1 MLKLIIMKK
10 EINSYISEF
19 ESIYSGEPWY
29 GKSLMV
35 IINGADPKDVFKK
48 QKSDSHSAY
57 EITHHLYAWRNLL
70 AKRLKGANASIEVNS
85 KEDWAPSPKEQTTT
99 AWKEL
104 IKKLEQ
110 NQQELIESLTKLN
123 DEDLDKDLANT
134 SNSLR
139 TFLNGQIQHDIYHIG
154 QVALAIK
161 NA

>member
-1 MLKLIIMKK
+1 MKK
-10 EINSYISEF
+10 DINSYISEF
-19 ESIYSGEPWY
+19 ETIYNGEPWY
-29 GKSLMV
+29 GKSLMAV
-35 IINGADPKDVFKK
+35 IYSADPKNVFKK
-48 QKSDSHSAY
+48 QKSEGHSAY

-70 AKRLKGANASIEVNS
+70 ANRLKGDNASIEINS
-85 KEDWAPSPKEQTTT
+85 KEDWAPLSKEQTTAT
-99 AWKEL
+99 WKEL
-104 IKKLEQ
+104 VKKLEQ

-123 DEDLDKDLANT
+123 DEELDMDLANT